1 MSTASDLEHPKR
13 APEVELVGRMSEDA
27 FDEECWLICY
37 AGEHYIQATELLY
50 QVLLH
55 ADGQTPVAE
64 IARRIAA
71 DTGKDLSVD
80 QVHWLITN
88 RLAPSGLLTDT
99 STEQAGG
106 EPHIATDAP
115 LLGIRHRLPL
125 LPYRLTAPITGIL
138 QRLYWPP
145 LTAAVVIAVAILA
158 VWIYRDGKVLESVRD
173 VLFTPRLVL
182 LLFGIEIL
190 TGLVHELGHAS
201 ALRRANGRYG
211 TIGFGL
217 LVFWPVFYTDV
228 TDAYRLNRMQRLRV
242 DLGGIYFDFIMM
254 LGLFL
259 AYQITG
265 MGVLL
270 VAIVTLGWKV
280 LDQFNPFFRF
290 DGYYVI
296 ADIMAIP
303 EPLSLVGPF
312 LRAHIPMLRRR
323 GRPLP
328 PMRPFARVAFS
339 LYLVAVAVYLLFPFI
354 LGGVGGA
361 KLVDLVWE
369 SSQLYWHQFVMAWL
383 YQGVIEKLATT
394 LTFGMWLLVPFGLV
408 RLAWHLLRQFKYLT
422 QALVDRLR
430 GAVVAR
436 SAHQAIQSGTV
447 MDGMES
453 DSESKP
459 HDVQLESGVSPALL
473 EQVIERENARQ
484 TAELRAAI
492 EEIRQVYAA
501 EVAAKEAQIAEL
513 SQRVGAIERERGRL
527 DCPALPRADQP
538 EAAPLDRPVRR
549 RLTAAEV
556 RRIRQQSEASPAA

>member
-1 MSTASDLEHPKR
+1 MSTAPGMEYPKR
-13 APEVELVGRMSEDA
+13 APEVELVGRMPEDA

-64 IARRIAA
+64 ITRRITA
-71 DTGKDLSVD
+71 DTGKELSID

-88 RLAPSGLLTDT
+88 RLAPSGLLAGVP
-99 STEQAGG
+99 TEQAGG
-106 EPHIATDAP
+106 EPAMVTDAP

-145 LTAAVVIAVAILA
+145 LMATVVIATAILIA
-158 VWIYRDGKVLESVRD
+158 WIFRDGKVLESVRD

-182 LLFGIEIL
+182 LLVGIELL
-190 TGLVHELGHAS
+190 TGLFHELGHAS

-217 LVFWPVFYTDV
+217 LVIWPVFYTDV
-228 TDAYRLNRMQRLRV
+228 TDAYRLNRLQRLRV
-242 DLGGIYFDFIMM
+242 DLGGIYFDLIMM

-265 MGVLL
+265 ESVLL

-312 LRAHIPMLRRR
+312 LRTHIPLLRRR

-328 PMRPFARVAFS
+328 PMRPFARVTFS
-339 LYLVAVAVYLLFPFI
+339 LYLVAVVAYLLLPIIVVGF
-354 LGGVGGA
+354 GGA
-361 KLVDLVWE
+361 GLVDLVWE
-369 SSQLYWHQFVMAWL
+369 SSQVYWHQFVTAWL
-383 YQGVIEKLATT
+383 HQGVIEKLAAT
-394 LTFGMWLLVPFGLV
+394 LTFGMWLLVPIGLAN
-408 RLAWHLLRQFKYLT
+408 LARHLLRQFSYLA
-422 QALVDRLR
+422 QALLNRLR
-430 GAVVAR
+430 RALDAR
-436 SAHQAIQSGTV
+436 AARQATQSGSV
-447 MDGMES
+447 MNGLES
-453 DSESKP
+453 DSESQP
-459 HDVQLESGVSPALL
+459 RDVQFESGVSLALL
-473 EQVIERENARQ
+473 EQVIQRESARQ
-484 TAELRAAI
+484 TAELRAVI
-492 EEIRQVYAA
+492 EEIRQVFAA

-513 SQRVGAIERERGRL
+513 SQRVGVIERERGRL
-527 DCPALPRADQP
+527 NGPARPRTDQP
-538 EAAPLDRPVRR
+538 EIVPPDRPIRR
-549 RLTAAEV
+549 RLTADEV
-556 RRIRQQSEASPAA
+556 RRMRQQSAASPAA